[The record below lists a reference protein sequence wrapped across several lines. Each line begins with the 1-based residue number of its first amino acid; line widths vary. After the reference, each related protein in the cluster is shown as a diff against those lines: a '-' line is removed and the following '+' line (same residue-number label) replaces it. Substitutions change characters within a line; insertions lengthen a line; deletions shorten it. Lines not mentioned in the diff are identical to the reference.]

1 MLGNARGGTHFI
13 SLWLSIFFIFPSLDG
28 TYYGKAMSVSPS
40 LPAFRLRPAQFCPA
54 YFCVIFQLIFFK
66 LSDINGHGVN
76 CFLPNSVM
84 ITWPWLE
91 LWPLDAC
98 KYAKIALSGLL
109 LCHFSGVSAL
119 QSSCYNCS
127 TSREMLLCVFSVRL
141 LKFSQ
146 FCQK

>member
-66 LSDINGHGVN
+66 LSDINGRGVN

-91 LWPLDAC
+91 LWPLDAF
-98 KYAKIALSGLL
+98 KYTQLALVYFFVIFRAYMPHFTELL
-109 LCHFSGVSAL
+109 LYLFNFKRDVA
-119 QSSCYNCS
+119 
-127 TSREMLLCVFSVRL
+127 LCVF
-141 LKFSQ
+141 
-146 FCQK
+146 CWIY